1 MTIQSVQPSA
11 YCTSDS
17 EASAEAESR
26 RLKAGKVHLSVQA
39 VRMGA
44 ESQLDQVQYS
54 WPIPGR
60 NRFCHIW

>member
-1 MTIQSVQPSA
+1 MTIQSVRPSA

-17 EASAEAESR
+17 EASADSR
-26 RLKAGKVHLSVQA
+26 RLKVGKVHLSAQA

-44 ESQLDQVQYS
+44 ESQLEQVQYS